1 MRDTGRLHRSI
12 ARVAAGAFC
21 AALLAL
27 TASAAWTGRQGTQTQ
42 PNLSVEQAQ
51 HGARGFGAD
60 SARVDSQITLR
71 IPDGQADQVYEYLKD
86 KYVGKSDFLSDR
98 FPTGHLRGQDMSDSS
113 VFTDVYYDTPTLALH
128 ANKNSCRHRTRVNT
142 THPEDRKSGRSLVQM
157 KVTPPGDF
165 TLRSELK
172 YEVEADPQDR
182 ERHPLLR
189 LISRKLRDDFR
200 RVYSDAGLDPYS
212 LEHVFTIT
220 QTRRR
225 GYVNWDATNI
235 FSFSVDEGSA
245 RVLWAKGSFASVD
258 LGLVEIAYTEGDE
271 ARRKLMWELRDAV
284 IADLRARFPA
294 LEQNSDSKYSLVLE
308 QILAKLPMLP
318 WILRSG
324 LSPNQAAVAVLLAL
338 VAAAASIVVVLR
350 RRRATRELAARFERE
365 AQARAKAGP

>member
-1 MRDTGRLHRSI
+1 MRLTRGLRNSI
-12 ARVAAGAFC
+12 ARTAAGVLAAVALAF
-21 AALLAL
+21 
-27 TASAAWTGRQGTQTQ
+27 SPPAAWSASPQAQS
-42 PNLSVEQAQ
+42 PANLSVEQAQ

-71 IPDGQADQVYEYLKD
+71 IPDGQADQVYEYLKE
-86 KYVGKSDFLSDR
+86 KYVGKSDFLSDQ
-98 FPTGHLRGQDMSDSS
+98 FPAGHLRGQDMSDSS

-157 KVTPPGDF
+157 KVTPPGEF
-165 TLRSELK
+165 TLRNELK
-172 YEVEADPQDR
+172 YEVEQDPQDR

-200 RVYSDAGLDPYS
+200 RVYTDAGIDPYS
-212 LEHVFTIT
+212 LEHVFTIQ

-271 ARRKLMWELRDAV
+271 ARRKLMWDVRDAV
-284 IADLRARFPA
+284 IADLRAKFPG

-308 QILAKLPMLP
+308 QIVAQLPMLP

-324 LSPNQAAVAVLLAL
+324 LSPNQAAVALLLAI
-338 VAAAASIVVVLR
+338 VAATGSVVVALR
-350 RRRATRELAARFERE
+350 RRRATRELAAKFERE
-365 AQARAKAGP
+365 AQARRQAGS